1 MRQAYEQIIRRA
13 LSDEEREWNVSTYDC
28 EETPIEVALEDA
40 ETLPFFGERK
50 IVIVKQPYFLTAEK
64 GKEKVEHDVKR
75 LEAYIDK
82 PAPFSSVMFVGS
94 YEKLDERKKSD
105 ESVIKKSACHRC

>member
-1 MRQAYEQIIRRA
+1 MLRNVVCSLKKMDEEWGREHGTTICHIWHGAFLMKQAYEQIVRRA

-50 IVIVKQPYFLTAEK
+50 IVIVKQPYF
-64 GKEKVEHDVKR
+64 
-75 LEAYIDK
+75 
-82 PAPFSSVMFVGS
+82 
-94 YEKLDERKKSD
+94 
-105 ESVIKKSACHRC
+105 